1 MTRAADSLPV
11 PNLRPPP
18 VDRWRHYVNQVRPG
32 NPVPETMPRGTMPRA
47 MTVCIAGIWGRPGS
61 AAIVTVADLMVSD
74 QVSST
79 DLADLKMVIFPGER
93 WLCMYS
99 GAPVDFQLLTPHMT
113 KRLARVPA
121 QHLSDVIEAFQSGCK
136 YLRVKMG
143 RRQIE
148 TQLLIAGFDP
158 DGTPHIFTSWTD
170 GNVEMYDTARF
181 SVVGIGSQMANASL
195 LLGPESW
202 RYQSDINTFAYRL
215 LTAKFASER
224 TLGVGPE
231 TTLRVLYSNG
241 LTTGSILFTN
251 KIREAWEASLM
262 QPIPESATDEID
274 FILMPKNPFQKR
286 PWD

>member
-1 MTRAADSLPV
+1 
-11 PNLRPPP
+11 
-18 VDRWRHYVNQVRPG
+18 
-32 NPVPETMPRGTMPRA
+32 MPRA

-61 AAIVTVADLMVSD
+61 AAIVTVADLMVSN
-74 QVSST
+74 QITST

-99 GAPVDFQLLTPHMT
+99 GVPVDFQLLTSHMT

-143 RRQIE
+143 REEIE

-158 DGTPHIFTSWTD
+158 DGTPHLFTSWTD
-170 GNVEMYDTARF
+170 GNVETYDTNR
-181 SVVGIGSQMANASL
+181 VCVIGIGYDLANAAL
-195 LLGPESW
+195 QLGPVNW
-202 RYQSDINTFAYRL
+202 RYQTDINTFAYRM
-215 LTAKFASER
+215 LTAKFVSER

-241 LTTGSILFTN
+241 LATGSILFTN
-251 KIREAWEASLM
+251 RIREAWEASLM
-262 QPIPESATDEID
+262 QPIPESAADEIA